1 MKIAVI
7 IAAAGVSKRMG
18 KGVPKQYVDING
30 RPLIYY
36 TLYKIASYNQINE
49 IILVVAKDRIDY
61 CQKEIIE
68 KYEIPKVKEIIEGGR
83 ERQDS
88 VYRGLKKVDLDTEI
102 VLIHDAVRPFIDSYL
117 IEKVILKTVE
127 GGAAVIGKPI
137 NDTIVLKDNH
147 CYIERIL
154 DRRNVYALETPQCFK
169 YDLIIQAYQRAYQDN
184 YYGSD
189 DTSLVVRMGRK
200 VAIVESDKVNIK
212 ITHPKDLH
220 LAEYLLSKGQL

>member
-1 MKIAVI
+1 MKIAAI
-7 IAAAGVSKRMG
+7 IAAAGIGKRME
-18 KGVPKQYVDING
+18 KEVPKQYIDING
-30 RPLIYY
+30 KPLIYY
-36 TLYKIASYNQINE
+36 TLYKIAFFNRINE

-68 KYEIPKVKEIIEGGR
+68 KYKIPKVKKIIEGGR

-88 VYRGLKKVDLDTEI
+88 VYHGLKKVNLDTEI
-102 VLIHDAVRPFIDSYL
+102 VLIHDAVRPFIDSHL
-117 IEKVILKTVE
+117 LEKVILKAIE
-127 GGAAVIGKPI
+127 EEAAVIGKPI

-147 CYIERIL
+147 CYIERVL

-200 VAIVESDKVNIK
+200 VAIVENDKVNIK
-212 ITHPKDLH
+212 ITYPKDLH
-220 LAEYLLSKGQL
+220 LAEYLLSKG